1 MRALGK
7 GTTRKNQLHYSQKGD
22 LHDSRKIVSKAVGF
36 RNASGTS
43 LKCHNVATR

>member
-22 LHDSRKIVSKAVGF
+22 LHDNRKIVSKAVGSWKK
-36 RNASGTS
+36 NACLFSGV
-43 LKCHNVATR
+43 LG